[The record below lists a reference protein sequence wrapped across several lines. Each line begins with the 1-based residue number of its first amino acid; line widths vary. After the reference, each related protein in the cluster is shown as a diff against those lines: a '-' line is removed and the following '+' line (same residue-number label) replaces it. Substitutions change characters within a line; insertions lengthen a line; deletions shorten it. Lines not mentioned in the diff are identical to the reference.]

1 MMVAAERAA
10 WQNPRV
16 LGTLFLVF
24 VAGAACGALWMRLG
38 LHEELHRA
46 VAAASHDTDRDA
58 VLQKFKTELDLSSA
72 QSEQI
77 AMVLDDYR
85 QYYQSL
91 EDQLNDLRD
100 TGKSRIMEILNPDQR
115 QKFQKMM
122 NDLAPQLE
130 NSTK

>member
-1 MMVAAERAA
+1 MMVAAERRP

-16 LGTLFLVF
+16 LSTLLLVF
-24 VAGAACGALWMRLG
+24 LAGAACGALWMRLG

-46 VAAASHDTDRDA
+46 VAAANHEPSRDA
-58 VLQKFKTELDLSSA
+58 VLQKFRTELNLSSA

-77 AMVLDDYR
+77 ALVLDDYR

-100 TGKSRIMEILNPDQR
+100 TGKSRILEILNPDQR
-115 QKFQKMM
+115 QKFEKMM